1 MKRVILVLILCGVII
16 AAFQYQSILRA
27 HARFFTVDNA
37 TPGADA
43 ILVLAGNNFTR
54 VPKALELYQAGY
66 APRLLLTTVKPIKQ
80 NLAHLQQ
87 SHREQADLIARHL
100 SIEARFEMLPSG
112 KDGATS
118 TFDEAYDL
126 LAFSRQENFRRVIIA
141 TDGFHTRRALLAFS
155 KVLGD
160 TPIAIEAAAAAND
173 IFNEDN
179 WWRTDLGIGMYVV
192 EPVNYLVYLFTNRNV
207 EAIENN

>member
-1 MKRVILVLILCGVII
+1 MKRIILVLIFCGVII
-16 AAFQYQSILRA
+16 AGFQYQSILRA

-37 TPGADA
+37 APGADA
-43 ILVLAGNNFTR
+43 ILVLAGNNLTR

-80 NLAHLQQ
+80 KLAHLLQDY
-87 SHREQADLIARHL
+87 REQADLIANHL
-100 SIEARFEMLPSG
+100 SIDARFELMPSA

-126 LAFSRQENFRRVIIA
+126 LAFARQQEFRRVIIV

-155 KVLGD
+155 KVFAD
-160 TPIAIEAAAAAND
+160 TPIVVEASAAPND

-192 EPVNYLVYLFTNRNV
+192 EPVKYLVYLFTDRNV